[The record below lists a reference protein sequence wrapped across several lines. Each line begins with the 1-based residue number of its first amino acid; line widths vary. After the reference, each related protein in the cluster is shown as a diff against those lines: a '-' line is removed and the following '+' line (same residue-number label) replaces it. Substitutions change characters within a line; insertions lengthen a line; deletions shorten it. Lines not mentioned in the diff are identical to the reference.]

1 MNGPHDKP
9 DIPWQDGWD
18 VLIPWE
24 AVLAERIQ
32 EHEEF
37 LAQYKGNSGG
47 SGGPG
52 GTPGVSWSGTQVGT
66 ASPVSGVAAAPTTTT
81 AVSTGGA

>member
-1 MNGPHDKP
+1 MASMTTDWGYTEDS
-9 DIPWQDGWD
+9 WQDGWD

-24 AVLAERIQ
+24 ADLARRVK

-37 LAQYKGNSGG
+37 LSNMQGG
-47 SGGPG
+47 VKGPG
-52 GTPGVSWSGTQVGT
+52 ITGTSMGPMSSAGAAT
-66 ASPVSGVAAAPTTTT
+66 ATPTATT

>member
-1 MNGPHDKP
+1 MNGPYDKP

-24 AVLAERIQ
+24 AALAERIQ

-37 LAQYKGNSGG
+37 LAQYKGRPDSGG
-47 SGGPG
+47 GKTGP
-52 GTPGVSWSGTQVGT
+52 SWSGTQIGA
-66 ASPVSGVAAAPTTTT
+66 ASPVSGVATAPTTTT

>member
-1 MNGPHDKP
+1 MNGPLDKP
-9 DIPWQDGWD
+9 DLPWQDGWD

-24 AVLAERIQ
+24 AELAMRIK

-37 LAQYKGNSGG
+37 LAQYGG
-47 SGGPG
+47 RPQGGGGPG
-52 GTPGVSWSGTQVGT
+52 GAGISWSGTQVGA
-66 ASPVSGVAAAPTTTT
+66 ASPVSGIATTPTTTT